1 MICNVV
7 HIWADIIRKKIFQMD
22 SKRKFELIKFDSD
35 NMWKRVLTDDN
46 IKENGKER
54 YSKLLMA
61 LGSWQ
66 LDTFIYDV
74 KDKRMSG
81 TSWYQQ
87 NSMFSIVCAL
97 TLQCQHQI
105 IKAGLKSK
113 ESRITARKA
122 LISKMQLKAVALFK
136 SLIDCAFC

>member
-1 MICNVV
+1 M

-35 NMWKRVLTDDN
+35 NVWKRVLTDDN

-105 IKAGLKSK
+105 IKAGLKS
-113 ESRITARKA
+113 ESVSDYLSMC
-122 LISKMQLKAVALFK
+122 LIIRGQLSYESMPIQNCKIWTEF
-136 SLIDCAFC
+136 